1 MIQRQYNSITLDR
14 EEGMNMHLT
23 RSLATH
29 EYLWTRLRLD
39 FPDADDATLRDTLE
53 GISNL
58 PEMVATVLRSHLD
71 DLALV
76 TALRSRLVDM
86 QERLS
91 RIEVRAEKKRRL
103 VASVMERA
111 DLRKLTEPEFTVSL
125 RPTPQPLVVT
135 AESDIPATYWK
146 PQPPKL
152 DRSAL
157 LAALKAG
164 ECVRG
169 ASLGNGGVTIAV
181 RTR

>member
-1 MIQRQYNSITLDR
+1 MD
-14 EEGMNMHLT
+14 H
-23 RSLATH
+23 SLPLALIVH
-29 EYLWTRLRLD
+29 EHFRALLQEQ
-39 FPDADDATLRDTLE
+39 FPDIDDEALRDTLE
-53 GISNL
+53 GISDL

-71 DLALV
+71 DLALA

-91 RIEVRAEKKRRL
+91 RIEGHAEKKRIL

-111 DLRKLTEPEFTVSL
+111 DLLKLTEPEFTVSL

-164 ECVRG
+164 ECVQG